1 MPCEAVSSS
10 SLSVVYQVDDYQ
22 TRQATRAFSMP
33 TPRTC
38 QVSWAH
44 DLFRLHVRHLLPGP
58 VDRCHRAESG
68 AADRS
73 VVCPTPGDPNG
84 LRHGLW
90 IADDCH
96 LLPQHPSRP
105 VEYYTNIYKKYKT
118 GPKTSAKKQRDG
130 FGAEMLR
137 DCQIS
142 PLMIFMISDLYSV
155 LSGVD
160 FCRCHPLFA
169 VESLCLMTKP
179 TISDG

>member
-1 MPCEAVSSS
+1 MAQGATCTRFLDTASYRWLRICIRVGHTKTDGRPESESQTPAVARVRQNMPCEAVSSS
-10 SLSVVYQVDDYQ
+10 SMSVVYQDDYQ
-22 TRQATRAFSMP
+22 TRQPTLAFSM
-33 TPRTC
+33 PRTC

-73 VVCPTPGDPNG
+73 VVCPTPGDPDG

-105 VEYYTNIYKKYKT
+105 VEYYTNIY
-118 GPKTSAKKQRDG
+118 
-130 FGAEMLR
+130 
-137 DCQIS
+137 
-142 PLMIFMISDLYSV
+142 
-155 LSGVD
+155 
-160 FCRCHPLFA
+160 
-169 VESLCLMTKP
+169 
-179 TISDG
+179 